1 MFGPNTYR
9 VKEYLSTAKAFYA
22 NWDEEYAKELV
33 KLFNID
39 VKKRIST
46 LSTGMLSAVTIIIA
60 LASKADITILDEP
73 VAGLDVVAREQ
84 FYKLV
89 IDEYAKTGRTFIIS
103 THIIE
108 EAASL
113 FEKVIMIDD
122 GQVVIEENTEDLL
135 ARAYRVSGEQDQ
147 VDAAVKGFKLYH
159 PESIGRNKV
168 VTVLADAPV
177 ASFEGDVF
185 VESVSLQNL
194 FYAMSVDERKE
205 A

>member
-1 MFGPNTYR
+1 
-9 VKEYLSTAKAFYA
+9 
-22 NWDEEYAKELV
+22 
-33 KLFNID
+33 
-39 VKKRIST
+39 
-46 LSTGMLSAVTIIIA
+46 
-60 LASKADITILDEP
+60 
-73 VAGLDVVAREQ
+73 
-84 FYKLV
+84 
-89 IDEYAKTGRTFIIS
+89 
-103 THIIE
+103 
-108 EAASL
+108 
-113 FEKVIMIDD
+113 MIDD
-122 GQVVIEENTEDLL
+122 GQVVIEENTENLL

-159 PESIGRNKV
+159 PESLGRNKV